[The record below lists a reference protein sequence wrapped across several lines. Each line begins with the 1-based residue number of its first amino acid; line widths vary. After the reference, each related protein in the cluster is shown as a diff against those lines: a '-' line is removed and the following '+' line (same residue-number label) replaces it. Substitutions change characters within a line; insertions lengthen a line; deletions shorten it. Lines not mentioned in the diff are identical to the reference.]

1 MVSSTRRPIY
11 LRHDSSKQDRWLAS
25 YADVITILL
34 VLFVAAAAQGLA
46 RKREP
51 VPAAVAAMVS
61 APEPVPQIVPPV
73 VAPAPAETLSP
84 ELLALRAKLREHD
97 ADLEIE
103 SRGVVISLPQAV
115 LFPAGQA
122 DITKSARPLIEEIAD
137 AIRDLPN
144 RISLIGHSDGTPI
157 RNKRFHSN
165 WELSTARSVKLLET
179 LTGEFNIPEARLSVA
194 SFGPYQPKTTNETP
208 EGRAENRRVEIV
220 ILPE

>member
-1 MVSSTRRPIY
+1 MVSSARRPSY
-11 LRHDSSKQDRWLAS
+11 LRHDLSKQDRWLAS
-25 YADVITILL
+25 YADVVTVLL

-51 VPAAVAAMVS
+51 VLQPAAIASIVS
-61 APEPVPQIVPPV
+61 APQPAPEI
-73 VAPAPAETLSP
+73 VAPAPKPAETLSP
-84 ELLALRAKLREHD
+84 ELLALRTKLREHN

-103 SRGVVISLPQAV
+103 PRGVVISLPQAV
-115 LFPAGQA
+115 LFPPGQA
-122 DITKSARPLIEEIAD
+122 MITKSAQPLIEEIAD
-137 AIRDLPN
+137 AIRDIPN

-157 RNKRFHSN
+157 SNKRFNSN

-179 LTGEFNIPEARLSVA
+179 LATEFKIPEARLSVA